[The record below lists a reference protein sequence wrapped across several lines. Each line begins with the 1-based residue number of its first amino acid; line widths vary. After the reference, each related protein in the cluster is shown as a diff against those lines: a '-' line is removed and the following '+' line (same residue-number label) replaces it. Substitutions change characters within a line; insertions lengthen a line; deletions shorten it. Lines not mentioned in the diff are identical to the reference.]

1 MKILKP
7 CAYYEPE
14 FFSSAHLDNDL
25 EEALVNNG
33 IDVCVV
39 TPQPS
44 RGCTEEEYANFKH
57 KEYKYDGHVSIERF
71 KLMKEGKNVFE
82 RAFRYIYMNIKQYL
96 ICLKYKDIDLIF
108 ADSTP
113 PTQGAL
119 AVLLKK
125 RLNKPF
131 VYNLQDVFPD
141 SMVNAKMTKKGS
153 LIWKIGRVIEDFT
166 YRNADKIIVISDDF
180 KKNIMEKGV
189 PENKIVVIPN
199 WVDTNVIYPVV
210 KTNNKLY
217 DEFNIPKDK
226 YIVLYAGNL
235 GNAQGSDI
243 ILETADL
250 LSEYDD
256 TIFVV
261 FGGGSQFEKFKLKA
275 KSRKNLMVFDLLPS
289 ERVSEVYSLGD
300 IALIT
305 CKKGTGMAGM
315 PSKTWSIMACN
326 VPIIASFDTD
336 SELANIL
343 NQVDAGVC
351 VEPENAERLAKAI
364 LNCYQNKNADKC
376 YSREYVVN
384 NISKQHCTSMYINEI
399 KKYQDKVFK

>member
-25 EEALVNNG
+25 EKVLVDNG
-33 IDVCVV
+33 IDVYVV

-44 RGCTEEEYANFKH
+44 RGCTEEEYANYKP
-57 KEYKYDGHVSIERF
+57 KEYKHDGHVSIERF

-82 RAFRYIYMNIKQYL
+82 RVFRYIYMNIKQYL
-96 ICLKYKDIDLIF
+96 ICSKYKDIDLIF
-108 ADSTP
+108 TDSTP

-119 AVLLKK
+119 AALLTK

-153 LIWKIGRVIEDFT
+153 LIWKIGRIIEDFT
-166 YRNADKIIVISDDF
+166 YRNADKIIVISEDF

-189 PENKIVVIPN
+189 PENKIMVIPN
-199 WVDTNVIYPVV
+199 WVDTNAIYPIE
-210 KTNNKLY
+210 KKNNKLY
-217 DEFNIPKDK
+217 DEFNIPNDK

-235 GNAQGSDI
+235 GMAQGSDV
-243 ILETADL
+243 ILESADL

-256 TIFVV
+256 ILFVV
-261 FGGGSQFEKFKLKA
+261 FGGGSQFEEFKLKA
-275 KSRKNLMVFDLLPS
+275 KSRANLLVFDLLPS
-289 ERVSEVYSLGD
+289 ERVPEVYSLGD

-326 VPIIASFDTD
+326 VPIIASFDID
-336 SELANIL
+336 SELARIL
-343 NQVDAGVC
+343 SKTDAGIC
-351 VEPENAERLAKAI
+351 VEPEHAECLAKAI
-364 LNCYQNKNADKC
+364 LNCYKNKNINKC
-376 YSREYVVN
+376 HSREYVVN
-384 NISKQHCTSMYINEI
+384 NISKKHCTSMYINEI
-399 KKYQDKVFK
+399 KKHQCKVFE

>member
-1 MKILKP
+1 M
-7 CAYYEPE
+7 
-14 FFSSAHLDNDL
+14 
-25 EEALVNNG
+25 
-33 IDVCVV
+33 
-39 TPQPS
+39 
-44 RGCTEEEYANFKH
+44 
-57 KEYKYDGHVSIERF
+57 
-71 KLMKEGKNVFE
+71 
-82 RAFRYIYMNIKQYL
+82 
-96 ICLKYKDIDLIF
+96 
-108 ADSTP
+108 
-113 PTQGAL
+113 
-119 AVLLKK
+119 
-125 RLNKPF
+125 
-131 VYNLQDVFPD
+131 
-141 SMVNAKMTKKGS
+141 
-153 LIWKIGRVIEDFT
+153 
-166 YRNADKIIVISDDF
+166 ISDDF

-226 YIVLYAGNL
+226 YIVIYAGNL

-364 LNCYQNKNADKC
+364 LNCYQNKNVDKC

-384 NISKQHCTSMYINEI
+384 NLSKQHCTSMYINEI

>member
-57 KEYKYDGHVSIERF
+57 KEYKYDGHVNIERF

-119 AVLLKK
+119 AALLKK
-125 RLNKPF
+125 RLKKPF

-351 VEPENAERLAKAI
+351 VEPENAERLSKAI
-364 LNCYQNKNADKC
+364 LNCYQNKNVDKC

-399 KKYQDKVFK
+399 KKYQDKAFK

>member
-25 EEALVNNG
+25 EEALVDNG
-33 IDVCVV
+33 IDVYVV

-44 RGCTEEEYANFKH
+44 RGCTEEEYANYKP
-57 KEYKYDGHVSIERF
+57 KEHKYDGHVNIERF

-82 RAFRYIYMNIKQYL
+82 RAFRYIYMNIKQYI
-96 ICLKYKDIDLIF
+96 ICSKYRDVDLIF

-153 LIWKIGRVIEDFT
+153 FIWKIGRVIEDFT
-166 YRNADKIIVISDDF
+166 YRNADKIIVISESF
-180 KKNIMEKGV
+180 KTNLINKNV
-189 PENKIVVIPN
+189 PEEKIVVINN
-199 WVDTNVIYPVV
+199 WIDTDTVYPVPKAKNSV
-210 KTNNKLY
+210 Y

-226 YIVLYAGNL
+226 YIILYAGNL
-235 GNAQGSDI
+235 GNAQGSDV
-243 ILETADL
+243 ILEVADL
-250 LSEYDD
+250 VSEYDD
-256 TIFVV
+256 ILFVV
-261 FGGGSQFEKFKLKA
+261 FGGGSQFEEFKLKA
-275 KSRKNLMVFDLLPS
+275 KHRANILVFGLLPS
-289 ERVSEVYSLGD
+289 ERVPEVYSLGD
-300 IALIT
+300 NALIT
-305 CKKGTGMAGM
+305 CKKGTGMAAM

-336 SELANIL
+336 SDLAKML
-343 NQVDAGVC
+343 NQVGAGVC
-351 VEPENAERLAKAI
+351 VEPENAGCLAKAI
-364 LNCYQNKNADKC
+364 LNCYQNKNINKC
-376 YSREYVVN
+376 YSREYVVK
-384 NISKQHCTSMYINEI
+384 NISKKYCTSMYVNEI
-399 KKYQDKVFK
+399 KKYQGKIYE